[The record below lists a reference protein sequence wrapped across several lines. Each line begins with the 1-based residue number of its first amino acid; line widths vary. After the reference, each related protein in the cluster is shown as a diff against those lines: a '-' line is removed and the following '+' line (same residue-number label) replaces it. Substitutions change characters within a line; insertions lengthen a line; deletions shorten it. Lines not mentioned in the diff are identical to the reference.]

1 MSAHDAVE
9 VILAKRD
16 GGRLSDSQID
26 WAIRAYTDGEIADE
40 QMSALAM
47 AILLNGMDRAE
58 IARWTAAM
66 IASGERMDFSSL
78 SRPTADKHSTG
89 GVGDK
94 ITLPLAPLV
103 AACGV
108 AVPQLSG
115 RGLGHTGGTLDKL
128 ESIPGWR
135 ADLSNEEMLAQLE
148 DVGAVVCAA
157 GDGLAPADKKLY
169 ALRDVTGTVEAIPLI
184 ASSIMS
190 KKIAEGTGALV
201 LDVKVGSGAFM
212 KDVDDA
218 RELAEVMVALGTD
231 AGVHTVA
238 LLTDMGTPLGNTA
251 GNAIEV
257 AESVEVLAGGGPADV
272 VELTLALAR
281 EMLAGAGRD
290 DVDPADKLAD
300 GSAMDTWKAMIRAQ
314 GGDPDA
320 DLPEAKESHVVN
332 APATGVLTRLDA
344 MAVGMAAWRLGAGR
358 ARKEDPVQA
367 GAGVVWHAR
376 PGDQVRE
383 GEPLFTLLTD
393 EPNRFDRALASLE
406 GGYDI
411 ATTARRTTP
420 RRWSSTRSARARQAA
435 GRRSPR
441 RRRASP
447 RPRSRSCAE
456 GQLAARGDLGDLAH
470 GHVRADPLADPH
482 RVREAHL
489 VDAVVELGARRLQA
503 EDLGAEPRDQGQGEV
518 AVRDGAAERTGRGLL
533 DVDVDPLV
541 VTGRLGE
548 LVDPLLGDLHP
559 LAGAELLAGRLG
571 QLVEGGEH
579 AHPGLPSV
587 PLFGWMAR

>member
-1 MSAHDAVE
+1 MTLHDAVE

-16 GGRLSDSQID
+16 GGTLSDSQID
-26 WAIRAYTDGEIADE
+26 WVIDAYTHGEVADE

-66 IASGERMDFSSL
+66 IASGERMDFGSL

-115 RGLGHTGGTLDKL
+115 RGLGHTGGTIDKL

-135 ADLSNEEMLAQLE
+135 AALSNDELLAQLE
-148 DVGAVVCAA
+148 SVGAVICAA

-201 LDVKVGSGAFM
+201 LDVKVGTGAFM
-212 KDVDDA
+212 KDLARA
-218 RELAEVMVALGTD
+218 RELAETMVALGTD
-231 AGVHTVA
+231 AGVRTVA
-238 LLTDMGTPLGNTA
+238 LLTDMSTPLGLTA

-281 EMLAGAGRD
+281 EMLAGAGVT
-290 DVDPADKLAD
+290 DVDPAEVLAS
-300 GSAMDTWKAMIRAQ
+300 GKAMDAWNAMIRAQ
-314 GGDPDA
+314 GGDPSA
-320 DLPEAKESHVVN
+320 DLPVARESHVVA
-332 APATGVLTRLDA
+332 APSSGVLTRLDA
-344 MAVGMAAWRLGAGR
+344 MAVGLAAWRLGAGR

-376 PGDQVRE
+376 PGDEVTAGQ
-383 GEPLFTLLTD
+383 PLFTLLTD
-393 EPNRFDRALASLE
+393 DEHRFERALASLE
-406 GGYDI
+406 GGYDV
-411 ATTARRTTP
+411 AP
-420 RRWSSTRSARARQAA
+420 A
-435 GRRSPR
+435 GTSYAP
-441 RRRASP
+441 
-447 RPRSRSCAE
+447 
-456 GQLAARGDLGDLAH
+456 
-470 GHVRADPLADPH
+470 
-482 RVREAHL
+482 
-489 VDAVVELGARRLQA
+489 
-503 EDLGAEPRDQGQGEV
+503 
-518 AVRDGAAERTGRGLL
+518 
-533 DVDVDPLV
+533 DPLV
-541 VTGRLGE
+541 IDRVG
-548 LVDPLLGDLHP
+548 
-559 LAGAELLAGRLG
+559 
-571 QLVEGGEH
+571 
-579 AHPGLPSV
+579 
-587 PLFGWMAR
+587 

>member
-1 MSAHDAVE
+1 MPEHDAVE
-9 VILAKRD
+9 VISAKRD
-16 GGRLSDSQID
+16 QHELSDSQID
-26 WAIRAYTDGEIADE
+26 WVIDAYTRGGVADE
-40 QMSALAM
+40 QMSSLAM
-47 AILLNGMDRAE
+47 AILLNGMNRRE

-66 IASGERMDFSSL
+66 IASGERMDFSTL

-135 ADLSNEEMLAQLE
+135 AALSNAEMFEQLE
-148 DVGAVVCAA
+148 SVGAVICAA

-201 LDVKVGSGAFM
+201 LDVKVGTGAFM
-212 KDVDDA
+212 KHVDAA
-218 RELAEVMVALGTD
+218 RELAETMVALGKD

-238 LLTDMGTPLGNTA
+238 LLTDMSTPLGLTA

-257 AESVEVLAGGGPADV
+257 QESVDVLAGGGPADV

-281 EMLAGAGRD
+281 EMLAGAGRS
-290 DVDPADKLAD
+290 DVDPAEVLAS
-300 GSAMDTWKAMIRAQ
+300 GKAMDAWKQMIRAQ
-314 GGDPDA
+314 DGDPDA
-320 DLPEAKESHVVN
+320 PLPVARESHVVN
-332 APATGVLTRLDA
+332 APASGTLTRLDA
-344 MAVGMAAWRLGAGR
+344 MAVGLAAWRLGAGR

-376 PGDQVRE
+376 PGDPVTE
-383 GEPLFTLLTD
+383 GQPLFTLLTD
-393 EPNRFDRALASLE
+393 DEHRFERALASLE

-411 ATTARRTTP
+411 GEG
-420 RRWSSTRSARARQAA
+420 SSYAPQ
-435 GRRSPR
+435 
-441 RRRASP
+441 
-447 RPRSRSCAE
+447 
-456 GQLAARGDLGDLAH
+456 
-470 GHVRADPLADPH
+470 
-482 RVREAHL
+482 
-489 VDAVVELGARRLQA
+489 
-503 EDLGAEPRDQGQGEV
+503 
-518 AVRDGAAERTGRGLL
+518 
-533 DVDVDPLV
+533 PLV
-541 VTGRLGE
+541 IDRIG
-548 LVDPLLGDLHP
+548 
-559 LAGAELLAGRLG
+559 
-571 QLVEGGEH
+571 
-579 AHPGLPSV
+579 
-587 PLFGWMAR
+587 